1 MPKEETDQKNDY
13 NLTKLNRL
21 SAAAHNRV
29 VIQDLKE
36 KKLSGE
42 RPTAYLF
49 VENNTILVS
58 FLSVLFIPYILG
70 MLLTLVLFYFYVG
83 ISVTDFFHVYSG
95 LSQFIFWVLGIYL
108 IITVVDIWLLARK
121 FFTRR

>member
-1 MPKEETDQKNDY
+1 MSKETTHKNDY

-21 SAAAHNRV
+21 SSEPRNRK
-29 VIQDLKE
+29 VIQNLQDGG
-36 KKLSGE
+36 LSAE
-42 RPTAYLF
+42 RHTTYLF
-49 VENNTILVS
+49 VENNTVLVS
-58 FLSVLFIPYILG
+58 LLSVLFIPYILG

-108 IITVVDIWLLARK
+108 IITVIDVWLLARK